1 MNRLFRFVFVLTLLA
16 ALALPAM
23 SAQAQGLAPAETAEN
38 IRVSL
43 FNAQLALS
51 SDAQLAS
58 QKLLE
63 AKSAYSG
70 DFAATIKE
78 VAPESDTRITTG
90 FDSALQAVS
99 QKDAATLSAARAQIW
114 TGILAGSYVI
124 VENALKHN
132 QSATAQTWLLV
143 REYRTITRFSRP
155 NTDATLALAG
165 FATGNTSLD
174 NALLS
179 LRADLLD
186 TYQARLNESLRDLAD
201 ADSNGFSAQRAELAT
216 LAEGYFLILA
226 PAYQDQ
232 RGAQALKTTVSVF
245 DVLRASALS
254 GKGLAAQAQQ
264 VTAALHNFR
273 AAPLSPT
280 EQSRRAGQ
288 LIRYLSLVPVEY
300 ERGVA
305 DGKVAR
311 DLEIQEAITF
321 HAGAYAAFSD
331 LENLLDARDP
341 AKVRQAKALFDSLG
355 GQLAEAGKQT
365 SVVSP
370 DQIQAQ
376 TTALT
381 DLLGGI
387 MPAEWSKNS
396 TQGDFDVI
404 TSMLNQMEAA
414 VHSGDYALAES
425 TRLEAYAVMESGPE
439 ARLMIFAPQLKLRL
453 EELFWNGQG
462 KEKGLAYLIK
472 NEASIQEIQLTRT
485 ALNATLTES
494 QTTLG
499 QNNAPAAI
507 ATNAGLIV
515 FREGLEAV
523 LILASLMSSMKRKEE
538 QKYRK
543 PMWIGTIAAL
553 IGTAATWMLARSVL
567 QALARYGERL
577 EAIVSL
583 IAIGVLLLILNWF
596 FHKKYWTGWIAS
608 FHSKKRQII
617 TGEAGLWLGLITLGF
632 TSVYREGFE
641 TVLFL
646 QALVLEG
653 GTTMVLIGIAAAMV
667 AVVLVGIVTFK
678 LQVNLPYRNML
689 IVTGVLIAG
698 VLLQM
703 VGNTVHVMQVLGWLP
718 IHLIESISLPYW
730 LGTWFGVYAT
740 WEGIVLQIVA
750 TGYVIGSY
758 YLAEWMQ
765 HRNRIEK
772 ATQAITQTAH

>member
-1 MNRLFRFVFVLTLLA
+1 MTRLFRFVFVLTLLA

-23 SAQAQGLAPAETAEN
+23 SAQAQGFAPAETAEN

-43 FNAQLALS
+43 FNAQLALNN
-51 SDAQLAS
+51 DAQLAS

-63 AKSAYSG
+63 AQAAYSG
-70 DFAATIKE
+70 DFAAAIKE
-78 VAPESDTRITTG
+78 VAPESDTRIKSG
-90 FDSALQAVS
+90 FDSALQAAS
-99 QKDAATLSAARAQIW
+99 QKDAAILSAARAQIW
-114 TGILAGSYVI
+114 TGILAGSYTI

-132 QSATAQTWLLV
+132 QSITAQTWLLV

-165 FATGNTSLD
+165 FANGNTSLD

-186 TYQARLNESLRDLAD
+186 TYQARLNESLRDLTD
-201 ADSNGFSAQRAELAT
+201 ADSNGFSTQRAELAA
-216 LAEGYFLILA
+216 LAQGYFLILA

-245 DVLRASALS
+245 DALRASALS
-254 GKGLAAQAQQ
+254 GKGLAAKAQQ
-264 VTAALHNFR
+264 VTDALHNFR

-341 AKVRQAKALFDSLG
+341 AKARQAKALFDSLG

-365 SVVSP
+365 TVAGP

-381 DLLGGI
+381 DLLGSI

-472 NEASIQEIQLTRT
+472 NEASAQEIQLTRT

-499 QNNAPAAI
+499 KNTEPAAI

-553 IGTAATWMLARSVL
+553 LATAATWMLARSVL

-667 AVVLVGIVTFK
+667 AVVLVGVVTFK

-765 HRNRIEK
+765 QRNRIEK
-772 ATQAITQTAH
+772 AAQAIAQTAH